1 VSFNLLNL
9 LHWYCFRAICTD
21 EVGAPPALSAE
32 EGVMETRAECRQ
44 VLLPCKDN
52 KCYCCIGGGTR
63 QCYATLAECRHACLP
78 LNTN

>member
-1 VSFNLLNL
+1 LQ
-9 LHWYCFRAICTD
+9 D

-44 VLLPCKDN
+44 GLLPCKDN